1 MPNRVYPRDDGAF
14 RRGARAFLINM
25 PLAKC
30 YRARRGKGKGG
41 GKKRG
46 YAGGGFRVGSGVA
59 KGAFHLRRRQLGDRS
74 TVRPSVG
81 SSIFYRIGPD
91 GQAAAAATAD

>member
-1 MPNRVYPRDDGAF
+1 MPNRVYPGDRSAF
-14 RRGARAFLINM
+14 RRGARAFLVNM
-25 PLAKC
+25 PLVGKVLS
-30 YRARRGKGKGG
+30 REKGKGERQ

-46 YAGGGFRVGSGVA
+46 IRGFRVDSGVA

-74 TVRPSVG
+74 TIRPSVG

-91 GQAAAAATAD
+91 GQAAAAATAN